1 VVLPPFIQYGIFII
15 KIKRNMKNPKT
26 TIFGLLA
33 AIGTFLA
40 SNTTGTIQIV
50 GSVVA
55 SIGAFLTG
63 ASAQD
68 SK

>member
-1 VVLPPFIQYGIFII
+1 
-15 KIKRNMKNPKT
+15 MKNPKT

-40 SNTTGTIQIV
+40 SNTTGTIQVI
-50 GSVVA
+50 GSIVA
-55 SIGAFLTG
+55 SVGAFLTG